1 MKPIYIIYTDMI
13 KVNYKKLPRA
23 LLTFFSGQPSYKT
36 IAENINMI
44 YFYIT
49 QKRK

>member
-1 MKPIYIIYTDMI
+1 MKPVYIIYTDI
-13 KVNYKKLPRA
+13 ITVNYEESPLT

-36 IAENINMI
+36 IAENISII
-44 YFYIT
+44 YFYNT